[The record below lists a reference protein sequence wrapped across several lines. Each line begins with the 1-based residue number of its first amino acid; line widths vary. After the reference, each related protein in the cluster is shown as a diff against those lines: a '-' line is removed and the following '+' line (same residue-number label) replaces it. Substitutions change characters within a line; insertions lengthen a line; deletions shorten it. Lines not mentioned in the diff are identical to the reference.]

1 MYLSL
6 PLPSIA
12 TRTMTVTVF
21 YGDGSGLPTQ
31 YTVTILKHG
40 CCKDLDRSPLEP
52 LPSIKDDEHIVAYRL
67 PKRAMNYIIGITLEQ
82 KAKKE
87 GKVIKEVNKG
97 GICLSNNFKGSE
109 RKLFLTPLVT
119 YLEDTQTGADI
130 DLAISRVL
138 SPLRKKT
145 YFSSTI
151 VHSGQENGSAVKA
164 IDESA
169 NIYATHSRHETDNR
183 ELNCMP
189 ISKDSLIKTGQL
201 VKVMLDW
208 TDKEHKLYDSSY
220 LKDVPEVHKTK
231 LTVKKTRQE
240 AISLF
245 SCLDAFLKEEPLGP
259 NDMW

>member
-12 TRTMTVTVF
+12 TRTMIVTVF

-31 YTVTILKHG
+31 YTVTVLKHG
-40 CCKDLDRSPLEP
+40 CCKDLSQARVLHLCRSDESMLLAEVHEHRIYRYLESPSEP

-97 GICLSNNFKGSE
+97 GICLSDNFKGSE
-109 RKLFLTPLVT
+109 RKLFLTPLVI
-119 YLEDTQTGADI
+119 YLEDTQIGADI

-138 SPLRKKT
+138 SPLRKT

-151 VHSGQENGSAVKA
+151 
-164 IDESA
+164 
-169 NIYATHSRHETDNR
+169 
-183 ELNCMP
+183 
-189 ISKDSLIKTGQL
+189 
-201 VKVMLDW
+201 
-208 TDKEHKLYDSSY
+208 
-220 LKDVPEVHKTK
+220 
-231 LTVKKTRQE
+231 
-240 AISLF
+240 
-245 SCLDAFLKEEPLGP
+245 
-259 NDMW
+259 